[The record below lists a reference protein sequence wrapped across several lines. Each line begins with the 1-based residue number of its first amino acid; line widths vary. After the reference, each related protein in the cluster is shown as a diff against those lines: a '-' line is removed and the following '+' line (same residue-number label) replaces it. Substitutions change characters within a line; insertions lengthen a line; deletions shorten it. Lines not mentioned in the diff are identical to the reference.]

1 MGIRATQCMLIPS
14 KKPPKWKDAGRRCFC
29 RAAFEWQ
36 KARSHQME
44 ETGEEDWKCPIIR
57 WVHLENL
64 RETAIFTSKFYRF
77 PWMLRVASFR
87 LDFLGSRVGHIW
99 SGFLQAPQGCASCMD
114 PQLGRSM
121 QIYADLWFTD
131 DTGKSKSKKD
141 RSWNYSS
148 GCLWV
153 FAFPTFF
160 LRFL

>member
-1 MGIRATQCMLIPS
+1 MAEGEITPN
-14 KKPPKWKDAGRRCFC
+14 GRNR
-29 RAAFEWQ
+29 
-36 KARSHQME
+36 
-44 ETGEEDWKCPIIR
+44 GGG

-148 GCLWV
+148 GFLWV